1 MESILTALRAAAE
14 PSRLRLLALLARS
27 ELTVSDLTQVLAQS
41 QPRVSRHLKL
51 LTEAGLI
58 DRFREG
64 SWVFYRLADAGR
76 FADPDRQRVAALAAT
91 LVEFVPEDDAGL
103 AADLRRLEDVRAQR
117 AEKAAAYF
125 KANATDWNRIRA
137 LHLPERDVEQAM
149 LELLGPGDFEQMID
163 IGTGTGRILELLGAR
178 VGHGVGIDLSHDMLT
193 LARAALDEAGL
204 SNCQVRQGDLFALPF
219 EAASADLVTVHQVL
233 HYLDDPANAVREAS
247 RVLAPGGR
255 LLIVDFAPH
264 ELEFLRDEHQHRRL
278 GFDDEEI
285 STWAASSGLEMLRT
299 RHMPPQGE
307 NKDDKLTV
315 SLWLLARPGEA
326 KRKSKGQKK
335 GEAA

>member
-1 MESILTALRAAAE
+1 MESVLTALRAAAE

-27 ELTVSDLTQVLAQS
+27 ELTVSELTQVMAQS

-64 SWVFYRLADAGR
+64 SWVFYRLADAGTS
-76 FADPDRQRVAALAAT
+76 ADPERQRVAALAAK
-91 LVEFVPEDDAGL
+91 LIEFVPADDPGL
-103 AADLRRLEDVRAQR
+103 AADMRRLEDVRAQR
-117 AEKAAAYF
+117 AERAAAYF

-149 LELLGPGDFEQMID
+149 LELLGPGDFDQLID
-163 IGTGTGRILELLGAR
+163 IGTGTGRILELLGGR

-204 SNCQVRQGDLFALPF
+204 ANCQVRQGDLFALPF

-233 HYLDDPANAVREAS
+233 HYLDDPATAVREAG

-264 ELEFLRDEHQHRRL
+264 ELEFLREEHQHRRL
-278 GFDDEEI
+278 GFADDEIEG
-285 STWAASSGLEMLRT
+285 WAKASGLEVLRT
-299 RHMPPQGE
+299 RHMPPEG
-307 NKDDKLTV
+307 KDKDHKLTV
-315 SLWLLARPGEA
+315 SLWLLARPGDT
-326 KRKSKGQKK
+326 KRKAK

>member
-1 MESILTALRAAAE
+1 MELVLTALRAAAE

-64 SWVFYRLADAGR
+64 SWVFYRLADASR
-76 FADPDRQRVAALAAT
+76 SADPERARVAALAKT
-91 LVEFVPEDDAGL
+91 LVEFVPGDDAGL
-103 AADLRRLEDVRAQR
+103 AADLRRLEDVRSQR
-117 AEKAAAYF
+117 AARAANYF
-125 KANATDWNRIRA
+125 KANASDWNRIRA
-137 LHLPERDVEQAM
+137 LHLPDQDVEQAM
-149 LELLGPGDFEQMID
+149 LELIGPGDFDHLID
-163 IGTGTGRILELLGAR
+163 LGTGTGRVLEILGAR
-178 VGHGVGIDLSHDMLT
+178 IRRGVGIDLSHEMLT

-219 EAASADLVTVHQVL
+219 EAESADLVTVHQVL
-233 HYLDDPANAVREAS
+233 HYLDDPANAVREAA

-255 LLIVDFAPH
+255 LLVVDFAPH

-278 GFDDEEI
+278 GFADEEI
-285 STWAASSGLEMLRT
+285 TAWATASGLELLRT
-299 RHMPPQGE
+299 RHMPPEG
-307 NKDDKLTV
+307 KDRASKLTV
-315 SLWLLARPGEA
+315 SLWLLGRPGDARRKA
-326 KRKSKGQKK
+326 KG
-335 GEAA
+335 AAA

>member
-1 MESILTALRAAAE
+1 MESVLTALRAAAE

-27 ELTVSDLTQVLAQS
+27 ELTVSELTQVMAQS

-64 SWVFYRLADAGR
+64 SWVFYRLADAGS
-76 FADPDRQRVAALAAT
+76 ATDADRQRLAALAST
-91 LVEFVPEDDAGL
+91 LVEYVPADDAGL

-125 KANATDWNRIRA
+125 KANASDWNRIRA
-137 LHLPERDVEQAM
+137 LHLPERQVEQAM
-149 LELLGPGDFEQMID
+149 LELLGPSDFDQMID
-163 IGTGTGRILELLGAR
+163 IGTGTGRILELLGGR
-178 VGHGVGIDLSHDMLT
+178 IGHGVGIDLSHDMLT

-219 EAASADLVTVHQVL
+219 EAESADLVTVHQVL
-233 HYLDDPANAVREAS
+233 HYLDDPANAVREAA

-278 GFDDEEI
+278 GFADEEI
-285 STWAASSGLEMLRT
+285 EGWAKASGLDVLRT
-299 RHMPPQGE
+299 RHMPPEG
-307 NKDDKLTV
+307 KDKDHKLTV
-315 SLWLLARPGEA
+315 SLWLLARPGDT
-326 KRKSKGQKK
+326 KRKAK